1 MNMKMNKRRYMLALV
16 IFLILGFLAS
26 GVFAATSIQVNSG
39 NNVQLGAGATFATT
53 CDDQVKVRFD
63 ASFTPTLLSD
73 TATPFLHSII
83 ISGIDPEACAGQKLS
98 IALTGDNN
106 TVYAIANWTI
116 QPGDVLDPEAGYELP
131 WEHFNGFTNPQ
142 FACGGLTIPEGRD
155 LPDCVLPDTTR
166 DPKFL
171 NLLPVDI
178 VKDMP
183 NGGHIALTIEPF
195 N

>member
-1 MNMKMNKRRYMLALV
+1 MVMAKRKKRY
-16 IFLILGFLAS
+16 LILFILFITGAFLGS

-83 ISGIDPEACAGQKLS
+83 ISGIDPGACAGQKLS
-98 IALTGDNN
+98 IALTDDNKN
-106 TVYAIANWTI
+106 VYAIANWTI
-116 QPGDVLDPEAGYELP
+116 QPGYVLDPDAGYELP
-131 WEHFNGFTNPQ
+131 WEHFNTFTNPD
-142 FACGGLTIPEGRD
+142 FACGGLTIEGRD
-155 LPDCVLPDTTR
+155 LPDCLLPNNSR
-166 DPKFL
+166 DPKFID
-171 NLLPVDI
+171 LLPVDI

>member
-1 MNMKMNKRRYMLALV
+1 MKRNRRWFV
-16 IFLILGFLAS
+16 IAIPVFIIGGFLVS

-83 ISGIDPEACAGQKLS
+83 ISGIDPDACAGQKLS
-98 IALTGDNN
+98 IALTDDNKQ
-106 TVYAIANWTI
+106 VYAIANWTI
-116 QPGDVLDPEAGYELP
+116 QPGNVLDPNAGYELP

-142 FACGGLTIPEGRD
+142 FACGGLTSEGRD
-155 LPDCVLPDTTR
+155 LPDCLLPNNTR

-178 VKDMP
+178 VRNMP
-183 NGGHIALTIEPF
+183 SGGHIALTIEPF